1 MMTNINLRLIMLH
14 ISLLL
19 LTSCKYFSSKED
31 EDKQRRVDSIIK
43 AHKQEKIL
51 EVNKDYDFILNSIVY
66 KNSFSKDTAEI
77 VLKEYYKEYVG
88 YAFNNKNNKFEEVKE
103 TDYLEDEIHKL
114 EFIKK
119 LVEKFNISE
128 KSVYLIFIEI
138 ENYFEKEE
146 IRNNID
152 EIEYDIWDI
161 KSSLEDIESSKTE

>member
-1 MMTNINLRLIMLH
+1 MTNTNLRLIMLQ

-43 AHKQEKIL
+43 AHKQEKIF

-88 YAFNNKNNKFEEVKE
+88 YAFNNKDNKFEEVKE
-103 TDYLEDEIHKL
+103 TGYLKDEIHKL

-128 KSVYLIFIEI
+128 KSAYLIFIEI

>member
-1 MMTNINLRLIMLH
+1 MTNINLRLIMLH